1 MDYNKI
7 LEGCLKGNLKAQR
20 ELYECFASKM
30 LGVCRRYSANREDAK
45 DIMHD
50 GFIKV
55 FTKLDTY
62 SGSGPLEAWMRKIFV
77 NTALEQLRKND
88 VLRETVDYDGITN
101 NIDANVDIVSD
112 ITRDELMQIINSMPN
127 GYRTVFNLFAI
138 EGYSHQEIADL
149 LHISEGTSK
158 SQYARAKY
166 WLQTKINSKYSE
178 Q

>member
-30 LGVCRRYSANREDAK
+30 LGVCLRYCSNREDAK

-55 FTKLDTY
+55 FTKLDTF
-62 SGSGPLEAWMRKIFV
+62 SGSGPLEAWMRRIFV

-88 VLRETVDYDGITN
+88 VLRETMDYDGVTN
-101 NIDANVDIVSD
+101 NIEANVDIVSD
-112 ITRDELMQIINSMPN
+112 ITRDELMQIINSMPP

-138 EGYSHQEIADL
+138 EGYSHHEIADL

-158 SQYARAKY
+158 SQYARAKH
-166 WLQTKINSKYSE
+166 WLQTKINAKYSE

>member
-20 ELYECFASKM
+20 ELYACFASKM
-30 LGVCRRYSANREDAK
+30 LGICMRYSANREEAK
-45 DIMHD
+45 DILHD

-55 FTKLDTY
+55 FTKLDTF

-88 VLRETVDYDGITN
+88 VLRDTVDYEGVTD
-101 NIDANVDIVSD
+101 NIDAKVDIVSD
-112 ITRDELMQIINSMPN
+112 ITRDELMQIINSMPP

-138 EGYSHQEIADL
+138 EGYSHQEIAGL

-166 WLQTKINSKYSE
+166 WLQTKIISIYPES
-178 Q
+178 

>member
-30 LGVCRRYSANREDAK
+30 LGVCLRYSANREEAK
-45 DIMHD
+45 DILHD
-50 GFIKV
+50 GFIKI

-88 VLRETVDYDGITN
+88 VLRDAVDYEGAAD
-101 NIDANVDIVSD
+101 NIDAKVDVVSD
-112 ITRDELMQIINSMPN
+112 MTRNELMQIINSMPQ

-138 EGYSHQEIADL
+138 EGYSHQEIAEM

-158 SQYARAKY
+158 SQYARAKN
-166 WLQTKINSKYSE
+166 WLQTKIISKYPE
-178 Q
+178 P